1 MGDMQFNGTP
11 DEWEALV
18 KKNKMS
24 NNNES
29 SVEWFANESCQLKVQ
44 LDNQEISLDEYAVA
58 YVRLLYKAKEMEA
71 TSKQMSYGDGYSNG
85 YDRALE
91 LVKWKINNELA
102 INNK

>member
-1 MGDMQFNGTP
+1 
-11 DEWEALV
+11 
-18 KKNKMS
+18 MS

-29 SVEWFANESCQLKVQ
+29 SVEWLWLNLTDDLIGDLPPEKIHRIYELVQ
-44 LDNQEISLDEYAVA
+44 QA
-58 YVRLLYKAKEMEA
+58 KAMEA

>member
-1 MGDMQFNGTP
+1 
-11 DEWEALV
+11 
-18 KKNKMS
+18 MS

-29 SVEWFANESCQLKVQ
+29 SVEWLWLNLTDDLIGDLPPEKIHRIYELVQ
-44 LDNQEISLDEYAVA
+44 QA
-58 YVRLLYKAKEMEA
+58 KAMEA

-91 LVKWKINNELA
+91 LVKWKINNELS

>member
-1 MGDMQFNGTP
+1 MVTEDLFIVN
-11 DEWEALV
+11 LV
-18 KKNKMS
+18 NVKEVTMS

-29 SVEWFANESCQLKVQ
+29 SVEWLWLNLTDDLIGDLPPEKIHRIYELVQ
-44 LDNQEISLDEYAVA
+44 QA
-58 YVRLLYKAKEMEA
+58 KAMEA

>member
-1 MGDMQFNGTP
+1 MVTEDLFIVN
-11 DEWEALV
+11 LV
-18 KKNKMS
+18 NVKEVTMS

-29 SVEWFANESCQLKVQ
+29 SVEWLWLNLTDDLIGDLPPEKIHRIYELVQ
-44 LDNQEISLDEYAVA
+44 QA
-58 YVRLLYKAKEMEA
+58 KAMEA

-91 LVKWKINNELA
+91 LVKWKINNELS

>member
-1 MGDMQFNGTP
+1 MT
-11 DEWEALV
+11 
-18 KKNKMS
+18 
-24 NNNES
+24 NNIQQTA
-29 SVEWFANESCQLKVQ
+29 VEWYIIKRDVLEIEVRLGKLSANEYE
-44 LDNQEISLDEYAVA
+44 QELI
-58 YVRLLYKAKEMEA
+58 KAEQQAKAMEA